1 LDPPGNKKKP
11 RQAAFLAIRK
21 NLLSQFDTSTIDKE
35 WVDQYIKLILDNWDI
50 FSQHQYDIGHTPHF
64 KHKIESNTE
73 EPVYVKQFKIA
84 IGDEA
89 TLDEMSTHLTA
100 ARILI
105 EQPSENNPRYLWWP
119 KEVVPILENKDSSR
133 ISGLQR

>member
-1 LDPPGNKKKP
+1 M
-11 RQAAFLAIRK
+11 
-21 NLLSQFDTSTIDKE
+21 SQFDTSTIDKE

-64 KHKIESNTE
+64 KHKIESTTE